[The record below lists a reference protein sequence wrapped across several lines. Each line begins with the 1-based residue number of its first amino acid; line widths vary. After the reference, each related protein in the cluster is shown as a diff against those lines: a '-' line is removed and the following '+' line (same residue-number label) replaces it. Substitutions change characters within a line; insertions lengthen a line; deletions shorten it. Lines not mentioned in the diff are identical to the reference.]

1 MPSTQEQ
8 AMQSTFF
15 ECRVAYHYLLS
26 LVLEAC
32 SELELHLGYIAK
44 ESGIH
49 EYCGLLTNQITK
61 QTIFPKTS
69 LWHVTLLLSKCH
81 LFCISLIRCCGY
93 YFSLLILVQLLF
105 EGSVYFVGKL
115 PDSND
120 A

>member
-1 MPSTQEQ
+1 M
-8 AMQSTFF
+8 
-15 ECRVAYHYLLS
+15 HYLLS

-49 EYCGLLTNQITK
+49 ECCGLLTNQITK
-61 QTIFPKTS
+61 QTIFPKTL
-69 LWHVTLLLSKCH
+69 LWHATILLSKCH